1 MKLKD
6 LIQKMIA
13 EVIVDVA
20 AYPIDRPF
28 DYQVPAAF
36 QQAMTTGIRVKVPFG
51 RRKVIGYVVALKE
64 ESSFDPKKLKSIEQL
79 VDLEPILSEEQL
91 ALSIWLA
98 NRTLAYRIDALQAML
113 PAAMRAKYDKFI
125 IVQQPEKITD
135 EDMKQFIHGRTRI
148 PLEEVQDA
156 ALLRQLKHY
165 REQQIVTIETTI
177 EQQVK
182 KKKVRMIQI
191 ADIETLQSVQE
202 TIAPNA
208 TRQIDMVTWLVSH
221 ASEKVTA
228 KTILDATDASSA
240 VLKTMLEKGVG
251 TESYEEVYREPLD
264 PSLKDVPIPEHLTAE
279 QQAALTPIEKAIEE
293 QRDETFLLHGVT
305 GSGKTEVYLRAIE
318 KVLARGEEAIVL
330 VPEISLTPQ
339 MTARFKVRFGHLV
352 AVMHSALSQGEKYDE
367 WRKIDRGEVKV
378 VVGARSAI
386 FAPFKNIGIII
397 LDEEH
402 ESTYKQE
409 ETPRYH
415 AREVAIE
422 RAKYYQCPVILGSA
436 TPSLESF
443 ARTTK
448 NVYTLLSLTKRAK
461 EIALPTVDIV
471 DMREQLQLGN
481 RSMFSI
487 PLADAIRDRLEKKQ
501 QIVLFLNRRGFSSF
515 VLCRDCGTTVEC
527 PNCDISLTYHR
538 ASELLK
544 CHYCGHE
551 EHVPTECPQCESE
564 HIRFFGTG
572 TQRVEEEITKLFP
585 EARVIRMDVDT
596 TSRKGSH
603 EQHLRRFSEGEA
615 DILLGT
621 QMIAKGLDFPN
632 ITLVG
637 VLAADTTLHL
647 ADFRAA
653 EKTFQLM
660 TQVSGRA
667 GRHELPG
674 EVYIQTYSPEHYAIE
689 LAKEQHYE
697 SFYDREMKTRK
708 QFGYPPFYYF
718 TLVQFSHED
727 LLKVNEF
734 AQKATHFLREQL
746 SNSTM
751 IIGPTAAAISRV
763 NNRYRYQCLIKYKQE
778 SNLIP
783 TLQQLIK
790 MYRSDWMK
798 AGLTM
803 TVDMDPMSIF

>member
-1 MKLKD
+1 
-6 LIQKMIA
+6 MIA

-28 DYQVPAAF
+28 DYQVPDAF
-36 QQAMTTGIRVKVPFG
+36 QEAILPGIRVKVPFG

-64 ESSFDPKKLKSIEQL
+64 ETSFDPEKLRSIEQL
-79 VDLEPILSEEQL
+79 VDLTPVFSEEQL
-91 ALSIWLA
+91 ALSTWLA
-98 NRTLAYRIDALQAML
+98 ERTLSYRIDALQVML
-113 PAAMRAKYDKFI
+113 PAAMRAKYDKVI
-125 IVQQPEKITD
+125 KIHQPDDLVEEPFKR
-135 EDMKQFIHGRTRI
+135 FVNGRTRI
-148 PLEEVQDA
+148 ALEEVKDA
-156 ALLRQLKHY
+156 DLLRHLKRY
-165 REQQIVTIETTI
+165 VDQGILTIETTV

-182 KKKVRMIQI
+182 KKKVRMIEI
-191 ADIETLQSVQE
+191 ADEDTLRSIQE

-208 TRQIDMVTWLVSH
+208 KRQVDMMAWLLAHPAES
-221 ASEKVTA
+221 VTA
-228 KTILDATDASSA
+228 KVLLEATGASSA
-240 VLKTMLEKGVG
+240 VLKTMLEKGIG
-251 TESYEEVYREPLD
+251 TETYEEVYREPLD
-264 PSLKDVPIPEHLTAE
+264 PSLKDVPMPDQLTDE
-279 QQAALTPIEKAIEE
+279 QQAVLMPINEAIEE
-293 QRDETFLLHGVT
+293 RRSETFLLHGVT

-318 KVLARGEEAIVL
+318 KVLARGQEAIVL

-339 MTARFKVRFGHLV
+339 MTARFKARFGHEV

-378 VVGARSAI
+378 VIGARSAI
-386 FAPFKNIGIII
+386 FAPFTNLGIII

-409 ETPRYH
+409 ESPRYH
-415 AREVAIE
+415 ARDVAIE
-422 RAKYYQCPVILGSA
+422 RARFYQCPVILGSA
-436 TPSLESF
+436 TPSLESY

-448 NVYTLLSLTKRAK
+448 QVYSLLSLTKRAK
-461 EIALPTVDIV
+461 QMTLPTVEIV

-487 PLADAIRDRLEKKQ
+487 ALADAIRDRLAKKQ

-551 EHVPTECPQCESE
+551 ERVPIECPQCESE

-603 EQHLRRFSEGEA
+603 EKLLGQFSEGEA

-667 GRHELPG
+667 GRHALPG
-674 EVYIQTYSPEHYAIE
+674 EVFIQTYSPEHYAIQ
-689 LAKEQHYE
+689 LAKTQHYE
-697 SFYDREMKTRK
+697 SFYDVEMKSRK
-708 QFGYPPFYYF
+708 QYGYPPFYYF
-718 TLVQFSHED
+718 TLIQFSHED
-727 LLKVNEF
+727 VLKVNEF
-734 AQKATHFLREQL
+734 AQKAAAYLRTQL
-746 SNSTM
+746 AETTM

-778 SNLIP
+778 SKLTP
-783 TLQQLIK
+783 TLKQLIK

-798 AGLTM
+798 AGLVM